1 MKRFVFFSMLLM
13 MLSTYAEAI
22 KMNGSKKSIVGG
34 TGNYTLVASS
44 DELGKNFII
53 TCNDNGIMAGGGRS
67 KTLTAQNSL
76 NVGTEITWTKAG
88 TGIVTVK
95 EENNEQNTYKIEVVI
110 DESFTLDEGYSG
122 EPLVLN
128 VSKSNLKQFDAFNVT
143 LAEHYKET
151 PTKVEWNIA
160 GAISQNDL
168 MSTTSYI
175 PTTGT
180 KTISAKVYFKETSQ
194 TKTVSTTVTVG
205 AGTPDLA
212 GYRILGPTNYGIG
225 TATYFTSDPYTT
237 TDVVYNWTSSFKTY
251 VQTSTSERLA
261 ADFPTEGSYLITCQA
276 KDKRTGKMGTT
287 VSLRVSVTKDGAIT
301 RADDAL
307 FDIALDAGRM
317 LRIEPIEEEALQG
330 MDKAQYSICNLTT
343 GTVEQAGPVDK
354 VLGANV
360 DVSSL
365 RKGLYVLYIQV
376 DGKSLQPYKFS
387 LNK

>member
-1 MKRFVFFSMLLM
+1 MKRFVFFSMLLVM
-13 MLSTYAEAI
+13 ISSYAGAI
-22 KMNGSKKSIVGG
+22 QLNGTKTSIVGK
-34 TGNYTLVASS
+34 TENYTLVAGS
-44 DELGKNFII
+44 DEIGKKFIV
-53 TCNDNGIMAGGGRS
+53 TCNENGIMSGGDRS
-67 KTLTAQNSL
+67 TTLTAQNSL
-76 NVGTEITWTKAG
+76 YVGTNITWTKAG

-95 EENNEQNTYKIEVVI
+95 EENNDKNTCKIEVVI
-110 DESFTLDEGYSG
+110 DESLSLDDGYSG
-122 EPLVLN
+122 EPLILN
-128 VSKSNLKQFDAFNVT
+128 VSKSNLRQFDALNVT
-143 LAEHYKET
+143 LEEHYKET
-151 PTKVEWNIA
+151 PIKVEWNIA
-160 GAISQNDL
+160 GAISQNEL

-180 KTISAKVYFKETSQ
+180 KTISAKVYFKETSL
-194 TKTVSTTVTVG
+194 TKTVSKTLTVST
-205 AGTPDLA
+205 GTPDLA

-237 TDVVYNWTSSFKTY
+237 TDVEYNWTSSFKTY
-251 VQTSTSERLA
+251 VQTSTSERFA
-261 ADFPTEGSYLITCQA
+261 ADFPTEGNYLITCQA
-276 KDKRTGKMGTT
+276 KDKRTGKKGTT

-301 RADDAL
+301 RADDDL
-307 FDIALDAGRM
+307 FDIALDAGHM
-317 LRIEPIEEEALQG
+317 LRIEPIEEALQG

-354 VLGANV
+354 VLGVNV

>member
-1 MKRFVFFSMLLM
+1 MLLVM
-13 MLSTYAEAI
+13 ISSYAGAI
-22 KMNGSKKSIVGG
+22 QLNGTKKAIVGK
-34 TGNYTLVASS
+34 TESYTLVASP
-44 DELGKNFII
+44 DEIGKKFIV
-53 TCNDNGIMAGGGRS
+53 TCNENGIMSGGDRS
-67 KTLTAQNSL
+67 TTLTAQNSL
-76 NVGTEITWTKAG
+76 YVGTNITWTKAG

-95 EENNEQNTYKIEVVI
+95 EENNDKNTCKIEVVI
-110 DESFTLDEGYSG
+110 DESFSLDDGYSG
-122 EPLVLN
+122 EPLILN
-128 VSKSNLKQFDAFNVT
+128 VSKSNLRQFDAFNVT
-143 LAEHYKET
+143 LEEHYKET
-151 PTKVEWNIA
+151 PIKVEWNIA
-160 GAISQNDL
+160 GAISQNEL

-180 KTISAKVYFKETSQ
+180 KTISAKVYFKETSL

-205 AGTPDLA
+205 AGAPDLA

-237 TDVVYNWTSSFKTY
+237 TDVEYNWTSSFKTY
-251 VQTSTSERLA
+251 VQTSTSERFA

-276 KDKRTGKMGTT
+276 KDKRTGNLGTT
-287 VSLRVSVTKDGAIT
+287 VSLRVSVTKDGAIA
-301 RADDAL
+301 RADDDL
-307 FDIALDAGRM
+307 FDIVLDAGHM

-330 MDKAQYSICNLTT
+330 MSKAQYSICNLTT
-343 GTVEQAGPVDK
+343 GTIEQAGPVDK